1 MKRSATRRSRLLLA
15 PASRAGHRFGD
26 RKLRCRHCGPCSLV
40 SRVDPH
46 RRHHLFR
53 FARFRSIVGM
63 AEDVATGG
71 YWLVASDGGSFSFN
85 APFLGSAGNLA
96 LARPIVGIESPGA
109 RSA

>member
-1 MKRSATRRSRLLLA
+1 VSTRIAGTTCSGSLA
-15 PASRAGHRFGD
+15 SG
-26 RKLRCRHCGPCSLV
+26 
-40 SRVDPH
+40 
-46 RRHHLFR
+46 
-53 FARFRSIVGM
+53 SIVGM